1 MMIYIYFVFIH
12 KYFTEA
18 GIMSIKSSFNG
29 IYNNCRVQLHIM
41 SNKTFIYLIDSVVFL
56 ISNIGI
62 KMIIYIYFVFIHKYF
77 TEVGIY

>member
-12 KYFTEA
+12 KYFPEA

-41 SNKTFIYLIDSVVFL
+41 SNKTFIYLIDSVVFFNL
-56 ISNIGI
+56 KYWYKNDD
-62 KMIIYIYFVFIHKYF
+62 IHLLCFY
-77 TEVGIY
+77 T